1 MVGRG
6 RGGDVR
12 CLTGDVE
19 GCGFFDKDGSF
30 GYIDERFSAYQ
41 TRYTPWLAVRMSWPG
56 HNGLRWVHRGAVAGG
71 AVVILYS
78 QG

>member
-6 RGGDVR
+6 RGGDAR
-12 CLTGDVE
+12 CLTGDDE
-19 GCGFFDKDGSF
+19 GCGFSDKHGSF
-30 GYIDERFSAYQ
+30 GYIDERPSVYQ
-41 TRYTPWLAVRMSWPG
+41 TRYIPWLAVRMSWPG
-56 HNGLRWVHRGAVAGG
+56 HNGLHWVHRGAVAVG

>member
-1 MVGRG
+1 MVSRG

-12 CLTGDVE
+12 RLTGDVE
-19 GCGFFDKDGSF
+19 GCGLFDKHGSF
-30 GYIDERFSAYQ
+30 GYIDERPSAYQ

-56 HNGLRWVHRGAVAGG
+56 HNDPRWVHRGAVAGG